1 MPFAVVGST
10 DEIVVGGHKVRA
22 RQYPWGTVE
31 GELLKYILVCS
42 TIFVHVYDLLLYVCD
57 VVFCSCLQL
66 RMRLI
71 VTLSSFVRCC
81 SGTLKT
87 NNLSSSTF
95 ITVSLLSLHPSQH
108 CIPLISSSLPTLYP
122 SYLFIPPNIVSLLLY
137 HSFCYCASVS
147 QLLCSF
153 VSNQD
158 QHGGSP

>member
-81 SGTLKT
+81 SGMLKT
-87 NNLSSSTF
+87 NNLHVLSSSTF
-95 ITVSLLSLHPSQH
+95 

-122 SYLFIPPNIVSLLLY
+122 SYLFIPPNTVSLLSY
-137 HSFCYCASVS
+137 RSFCYCASVS